1 MALILDGLIAFY
13 RFDDGANGI
22 GSGQTVANHGSN
34 TQTLRLGSTTAA
46 DTNDPTWVAVGH
58 DFVTDDYDFMAG
70 GTGTVLAS
78 WAPATNNYTQIILG
92 RWDADIAGTTP
103 RPFMA
108 HGASG
113 DRPGTIQSRSGNL
126 EARVGSVVLTG
137 PALTVGTWYV
147 VHALRNG
154 ANAESGLNTTV
165 HQTNTAVGSGT
176 APGSMAVGAN
186 PGFSQFLDGAIA
198 AVLIYNRALT
208 AAELLEVYNYLNSDI
223 ATPRG
228 ISIPNLAPTDTVLT
242 PPGASLSATT
252 TAPALTVTD
261 NVILVPPGASL
272 SATTTAPTLTV
283 TQHVTLT
290 PPSASLSATT
300 TAPAL
305 AVTNDVFLSPPGASL
320 GATTTAPVLT
330 VTGDVT
336 LTPPGASLGVTTT
349 APALTVTADV
359 FLTPPGTS
367 LSATTTAPVLSVTQ
381 HVVLYPPAAA
391 LTATTTAPA
400 LTVTQHVVLS
410 IPGAVLTA
418 ITTAPS
424 LNPIDAPTPPERIY
438 SIAAEERNHMVEAE
452 SRVFV
457 VPI

>member
-22 GSGQTVANHGSN
+22 GSGQTVTNHGSN
-34 TQTLRLGSTTAA
+34 TQTLRLGSSTAA
-46 DTNDPTWVAVGH
+46 DANDPTWAAVGH

-78 WAPATNNYTQIILG
+78 WAPATGNYTQIILG

-126 EARVGSVVLTG
+126 EARIGSVVLTG

-242 PPGASLSATT
+242 PPSASL
-252 TAPALTVTD
+252 
-261 NVILVPPGASL
+261 G
-272 SATTTAPTLTV
+272 ATTTAPTLTV
-283 TQHVTLT
+283 TQHVFLA
-290 PPSASLSATT
+290 PPST
-300 TAPAL
+300 
-305 AVTNDVFLSPPGASL
+305 SL
-320 GATTTAPVLT
+320 GATTTAPALTVTNDIFLSPPSTSLGATSTAPTLT

-336 LTPPGASLGVTTT
+336 LTPPGASLGATTT

-367 LSATTTAPVLSVTQ
+367 LAATTTAPVLSVTQ
-381 HVVLYPPAAA
+381 HVVLRPPAAA
-391 LTATTTAPA
+391 LTATTTAPT

-418 ITTAPS
+418 TTTAPS
-424 LNPIDAPTPPERIY
+424 LNPIDPPTPLERTY
-438 SIAAEERNHMVEAE
+438 TVPAEERNHMIEAE

-457 VPI
+457 VET

>member
-1 MALILDGLIAFY
+1 MALITDSLIAFY
-13 RFDDGANGI
+13 RFDDGANGL
-22 GSGQTVANHGSN
+22 GSGDTVTNHGSN
-34 TQTLRLGSTTAA
+34 TQALRLGSATGA
-46 DTNDPTWVAVGH
+46 DTNDPTWAAVGH

-78 WAPATNNYTQIILG
+78 WAPAVNNYTQIILG

-137 PALTVGTWYV
+137 PALSIGTWYV
-147 VHALRNG
+147 IHALRNG
-154 ANAESGLNTTV
+154 AYAESAINTGV
-165 HQTNTAVGSGT
+165 QQTNTAVGNGT

-186 PGFSQFLDGAIA
+186 PGFSHFLDGAIA
-198 AVLIYNRALT
+198 AVLIYSRALT
-208 AAELLEVYNYLNSDI
+208 AAEIGEVYVYLRDEI
-223 ATPRG
+223 AVPRG
-228 ISIPNLAPTDTVLT
+228 FTVGTETLLT

-252 TAPALTVTD
+252 TAPALTVTQH
-261 NVILVPPGASL
+261 VTLTPPGASL
-272 SATTTAPTLTV
+272 SATTTAPALT
-283 TQHVTLT
+283 
-290 PPSASLSATT
+290 
-300 TAPAL
+300 
-305 AVTNDVFLSPPGASL
+305 VTNDVFLSPPGASL

-336 LTPPGASLGVTTT
+336 LTPPGASLGATTT

-359 FLTPPGTS
+359 FLTPPGAS
-367 LSATTTAPVLSVTQ
+367 LSATTAAPVLSVTQ
-381 HVVLYPPAAA
+381 HVVLRPSAAV

-410 IPGAVLTA
+410 VPGAVLTM
-418 ITTAPS
+418 TTAAPT
-424 LNPIDAPTPPERIY
+424 LNPIDPPTPLERTY
-438 SIAAEERNHMVEAE
+438 TVPTEERNHMIEAE
-452 SRVFV
+452 SRVFMV
-457 VPI
+457 ET